1 MLHWTHP
8 SPTSADPSS
17 FVARPFSGESERPN
31 SGVAGPSATTS
42 TWTDGGCRGSRIHAA
57 IARVSAALYVARIAA
72 RRVLS
77 VLAETRGSRRRS
89 DSPQTGLELSA
100 SGWRLRRHPHHSRAI
115 DTPQ

>member
-31 SGVAGPSATTS
+31 SGVAGPSA
-42 TWTDGGCRGSRIHAA
+42 GSRIHAA

-72 RRVLS
+72 RRDLS
-77 VLAETRGSRRRS
+77 ALAETRGSRRRS

-100 SGWRLRRHPHHSRAI
+100 SGWRLRRHTHHSRAI